1 MLNGMDTLAPAEGLA
16 SPDAP
21 ATDASASDA
30 LASPA
35 PISSAAASGRP
46 AKKRA
51 VPLLVV
57 LAVLLVAVMLVS
69 FTLGRYG
76 MSVLDVLRV
85 ASNQM
90 FGTTFAVDPA
100 HVTVVVQV
108 RFPRI
113 LAALVIG
120 AALAAAGAS
129 YQGLFK
135 NPMCSPDLLG
145 ASAGA
150 GFGASFALLMG
161 ANMFVVQVAA
171 FVCGIVAVALTYFV
185 SKAVSKGESMT
196 LCLVLTGMVVAALFQ
211 AFITMTKYVADPDD
225 KLPSITYW
233 LMGGLSSTNLGD
245 LPLLLVP
252 VVLGMVPML
261 LFRYQLNALSFGDE
275 EARALGVNTR
285 FVRALFIGCATL
297 VTSAS
302 VAAAGMIGWVGLVI
316 PHLARMVVGPNHKV
330 LLPASL
336 LLGGLYLLVIDDLCR
351 CLFAIEL
358 HLPADTG
365 EKHMDVS
372 GMPPRR
378 KKACGI
384 VAGTTGRGAA
394 GTARRG
400 AVGAPAGQCGRRR

>member
-35 PISSAAASGRP
+35 PISSAAASGRS

-51 VPLLVV
+51 VPLLVM

-85 ASNQM
+85 ASNQL

-358 HLPADTG
+358 PLS
-365 EKHMDVS
+365 VL
-372 GMPPRR
+372 
-378 KKACGI
+378 
-384 VAGTTGRGAA
+384 
-394 GTARRG
+394 TA
-400 AVGAPAGQCGRRR
+400 VIGAPFFIYLLTRGRSTWT